1 LGSLLPASSTS
12 ATNKSPK
19 PGGKLRQY
27 RIAFVVGTRP
37 EAIKLSPVAHA
48 LAALGEPP
56 HLFVTGQH
64 PGLELGD
71 HRLDEFP
78 ATPLD
83 CPGQPDPMLHAELVR
98 SAMRRLLPLDPP
110 DLLVVQGDTSSAL
123 GGALAAHETGV
134 ALAHVEAG
142 LRTYDPNLPWPE
154 EENRVTIDRLAD
166 LLFAPTSGNAANLR
180 RDKVAGEVHVTGN
193 SGIDALAELVGPL
206 PVKTGRQWWPRRG
219 FTLLVTCHR
228 RENWGAGLDR
238 LATAIMEL
246 ANCNVSSEVLLP
258 PNPKVSERMTSLL
271 GQRDRVSLVL
281 PMSHAATIEAM
292 RRVDLV
298 LSDSGGIQEEAPALG
313 VPLLVLR
320 DKTERPEGLATG
332 SMELVGIDPQRIV
345 ETVLSLRRDRAALRA
360 MGRPCLPFGDGHT
373 APRIARHCLNYLDG
387 QVALEESRT
396 A

>member
-1 LGSLLPASSTS
+1 LPATSAS
-12 ATNKSPK
+12 ATNIAPK

-27 RIAFVVGTRP
+27 RIALVVGTRP

-48 LAALGEPP
+48 LATLGEPP

-71 HRLDEFP
+71 HGLEGFV
-78 ATPLD
+78 AVPLD
-83 CPGQPDPMLHAELVR
+83 CPGQPDPMLHADLVR
-98 SAMRRLLPLDPP
+98 TALRRLLPLDPP

-123 GGALAAHETGV
+123 GGALAAREAGIP
-134 ALAHVEAG
+134 LAHVEAG
-142 LRTYDPNLPWPE
+142 LRTYDPNMPWPE
-154 EENRVTIDRLAD
+154 EENRTTIDRLAD

-180 RDKVAGEVHVTGN
+180 RDRVTGEIRVTGN
-193 SGIDALAELVGPL
+193 SGIDALADLVGPL
-206 PVKTGRQWWPRRG
+206 PLKRRRRWWPDRR

-228 RENWGAGLDR
+228 RENWGAGLDQ
-238 LATAIMEL
+238 LAGAVLQLAEL
-246 ANCNVSSEVLLP
+246 KVSSEVVLP
-258 PNPKVSERMTSLL
+258 PNPKVSERLTTLL
-271 GQRDRVSLVL
+271 GERDRVRLIPPL
-281 PMSHAATIEAM
+281 SHAAVIEAM

-332 SMELVGIDPQRIV
+332 SMELVGTEPDRIV
-345 ETVLSLRRDRAALRA
+345 SAILRLRRDRAALRA
-360 MGRPCLPFGDGHT
+360 MGRPCLPFGDGH
-373 APRIARHCLNYLDG
+373 AGSRIARYCLTFLESREA
-387 QVALEESRT
+387 VEESRT

>member
-1 LGSLLPASSTS
+1 LPVAPAS
-12 ATNKSPK
+12 ATNVRPK

-48 LAALGEPP
+48 LATLGEPP

-64 PGLELGD
+64 PGLELAD
-71 HRLDEFP
+71 HRLDGFA
-78 ATPLD
+78 ATPLN

-98 SAMRRLLPLDPP
+98 AALRRLLPLDPP
-110 DLLVVQGDTSSAL
+110 DLLIVQGDTSSAL
-123 GGALAAHETGV
+123 GGALAAREMGI

-154 EENRVTIDRLAD
+154 EENRVTIDRLSD

-180 RDKVAGEVHVTGN
+180 RDKVSGEVLVTGN
-193 SGIDALAELVGPL
+193 SGIDALAQLVGPL
-206 PVKTGRQWWPRRG
+206 PLKQRGRWWPRRQ

-228 RENWGAGLDR
+228 RENWGGGLDR
-238 LATAIMEL
+238 LAHAILEL
-246 ANCNVSSEVLLP
+246 ADRKVVSEILLP
-258 PNPKVSERMTSLL
+258 PNPKVTERMTKLL
-271 GQRDRVSLVL
+271 GDRNRVRLA
-281 PMSHAATIEAM
+281 PPRSHAATIEAM
-292 RRVDLV
+292 RNVDLV

-332 SMELVGIDPQRIV
+332 SMELVGSDPTRIV
-345 ETVLSLRRDRAALRA
+345 ETVMRLRRNRAALRA
-360 MGRPCLPFGDGHT
+360 MARPCLPFGDGQ
-373 APRIARHCLNYLDG
+373 AAERIARHCLTFLCDRM
-387 QVALEESRT
+387 AMEESRT